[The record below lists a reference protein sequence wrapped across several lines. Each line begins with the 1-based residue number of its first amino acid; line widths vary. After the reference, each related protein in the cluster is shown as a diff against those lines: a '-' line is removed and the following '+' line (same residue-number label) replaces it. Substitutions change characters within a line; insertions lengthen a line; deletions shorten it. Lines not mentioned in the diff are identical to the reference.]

1 MHLYVQ
7 SDRIFVTVLC
17 TGFYGKLND
26 DDDGGGGDE
35 RYNWLGTNMLGLR
48 VFDDK
53 AGKWQ
58 RKQWLD
64 DLAEWLVKT
73 VPEPVR
79 LTEDRVI
86 TLNVSF
92 VESPIWFHD

>member
-1 MHLYVQ
+1 MMMMMAVVVMKG
-7 SDRIFVTVLC
+7 II
-17 TGFYGKLND
+17 G
-26 DDDGGGGDE
+26 
-35 RYNWLGTNMLGLR
+35 LGPMLRLR

-86 TLNVSF
+86 TVSVAF
-92 VESPIWFHD
+92 VESPIWFPA